1 MHSSTAG
8 VRLGGRVKDT
18 VRVRAEDQPY
28 IIAHAFP
35 PADTFAQAEEALVY
49 IDVGTYCASPR
60 TAAVDHP
67 AILITFSN
75 NNNNT
80 SSYSTP
86 ITYHHIVQKSHGAA
100 LTAE

>member
-1 MHSSTAG
+1 M
-8 VRLGGRVKDT
+8 GGRVKDT

-49 IDVGTYCASPR
+49 IDVGRYCASPR
-60 TAAVDHP
+60 TAAVDP
-67 AILITFSN
+67 PRFSLLFQIIII
-75 NNNNT
+75 
-80 SSYSTP
+80 SSP
-86 ITYHHIVQKSHGAA
+86 ITHHHIVQKSHGTA